1 MCDSLNQSVVSQ
13 NTQRRCVF
21 VSSSGFTNKRCP
33 GLTNVPPSFSIS
45 YTQVD
50 KGWSSGF
57 PLTRVLTSSTAHT
70 ILVSPHSY
78 FSQSLMSYLQENFTI
93 SNLCMDSLARL
104 SSRRVKW
111 HRGTSGAIQFM
122 PMVLSTIIMPPI
134 IRWDMHVKWL
144 ATNLK
149 NKEQALWKC
158 LGKVTEDGLLR
169 LRVSWCW

>member
-21 VSSSGFTNKRCP
+21 VSSSGFTNKRWP
-33 GLTNVPPSFSIS
+33 GLTNVSPSFSIS

-78 FSQSLMSYLQENFTI
+78 FSQSLMSYLQENFTNKSSVHGFTCQAQQQESQMASGNFGGYSVHGHGI
-93 SNLCMDSLARL
+93 INNNNASN
-104 SSRRVKW
+104 
-111 HRGTSGAIQFM
+111 H
-122 PMVLSTIIMPPI
+122 
-134 IRWDMHVKWL
+134 
-144 ATNLK
+144 
-149 NKEQALWKC
+149 
-158 LGKVTEDGLLR
+158 
-169 LRVSWCW
+169 